1 MRKFLILGAA
11 FIAMAV
17 GSIAYAEPSSVGQSN
32 GTLYAYN
39 NEQIVNGATIQGGR
53 WVLVKLRIQN
63 GQVFNFSFGA
73 RDMVGNIQWS
83 SCYPTSYRKTQP
95 GLDGNDIC
103 REYNY
108 TATLSGQGFS
118 SFKVYF

>member
-1 MRKFLILGAA
+1 MVAVCAIAA
-11 FIAMAV
+11 
-17 GSIAYAEPSSVGQSN
+17 GSIAYATPTSVDHPNGQ
-32 GTLYAYN
+32 LYAYN

-53 WVLVKLRIQN
+53 WVMVKLRIS
-63 GQVFNFSFGA
+63 GGKIMDFSFGG
-73 RDMVGNIQWS
+73 RDMVGNIKWQ
-83 SCYPTSYRKTQP
+83 SCYPASYRRTQT